1 MAVNL
6 PDKARA
12 VPELVTAG
20 DLGDELA
27 AFVRNQRAN
36 NVSPNTI
43 TAYGGA
49 VRQFGLWLQERDYPT
64 TIAKIE
70 AHHVEEW
77 IGSILERSKP
87 ATAHNRWR
95 GLQRFLNWYATKL
108 ADDDPWR
115 SPMRKLRPPRLGKLM
130 PRVLDIGEL
139 RAILGTAVGSSF
151 EDKRDNALLRL
162 LFDTGARRHEIAA
175 LRYSP
180 ADPNDRDLDLRRQTI
195 HVLGKGDK
203 DNTIPFSDRTAEAIE
218 DYLRLRKRH
227 AHADEPWLWLGKKG
241 RLTDSGIAQAIRDR
255 GTRAGVPNLHAHDFR
270 HAATHHELAAGMNE
284 ADVMAKRGWD
294 SPAMLRRYAS
304 TTANARM
311 IEASRKLGLGDKL

>member
-6 PDKARA
+6 ADT
-12 VPELVTAG
+12 PELVTPG

-27 AFVRNQRAN
+27 SFIRSMRAN

-43 TAYGGA
+43 LAYGGA
-49 VRQFGLWLQERDYPT
+49 VRQFGRWLLEREYPT
-64 TIAKIE
+64 SIAAIE
-70 AHHVEEW
+70 PRHVEEW
-77 IGSILERSKP
+77 IGSILETSKP

-95 GLQRFLNWYATKL
+95 GLQRFMNWYAGK
-108 ADDDPWR
+108 DDAFR
-115 SPMRKLRPPRLGKLM
+115 SPMAKLHPPRLPRLM
-130 PRVLDIGEL
+130 PRVLTIDEMKAVL
-139 RAILGTAVGSSF
+139 STCLGPSF
-151 EDKRDNALLRL
+151 EDRRDNALIRL
-162 LFDTGARRHEIAA
+162 LFATGARRHEIAA

-180 ADPNDRDLDLRRQTI
+180 TDPNDRDVDLRRSVVR
-195 HVLGKGDK
+195 VLGKGGK
-203 DNTIPFSDRTAEAIE
+203 DNRIPFSDRTAEALE
-218 DYLRLRKRH
+218 DYMRARKRH
-227 AHADEPWLWLGKKG
+227 AHADEPWVWLGKKG

-255 GTRAGVPNLHAHDFR
+255 GQRVGIVALHAHDFR
-270 HAATHHELAAGMNE
+270 HAATHHELAGGMNE

>member
-6 PDKARA
+6 AEA
-12 VPELVTAG
+12 PELVTPG

-27 AFVRNQRAN
+27 SFVRSMRAN

-43 TAYGGA
+43 LAYGGA
-49 VRQFGLWLQERDYPT
+49 VRQFGRWLLDRDYPT

-70 AHHVEEW
+70 PRHIEEW
-77 IGSILERSKP
+77 IGSILETSKP

-95 GLQRFLNWYATKL
+95 GLQRFLNWYATK
-108 ADDDPWR
+108 DDAFR
-115 SPMRKLRPPRLGKLM
+115 SPMAKLHPPRLPKLM
-130 PRVLDIGEL
+130 PRVLTMADL
-139 RAILGTAVGSSF
+139 RAVLATCAGPSF
-151 EDKRDNALLRL
+151 EDRRDNALIRL

-180 ADPNDRDLDLRRQTI
+180 TDANDRDIDLRKSI
-195 HVLGKGDK
+195 VSVVGKGDK
-203 DNTIPFSDRTAEAIE
+203 PNRIPFSDKTAEALE
-218 DYLRLRKRH
+218 DYLRARKRH
-227 AHADEPWLWLGKKG
+227 AHTAEPWLWLGKKG
-241 RLTDSGIAQAIRDR
+241 QLTDSGIAQAIRDR
-255 GTRAGVPNLHAHDFR
+255 GRRAGIVDLHAHDFR

-304 TTANARM
+304 TTANDRM
-311 IEASRKLGLGDKL
+311 IEASRRLGLGDKL